1 MSFLTL
7 DAPRG
12 GSLVADSQFPS
23 PIPPAPDSR
32 PMDLPGAAA
41 NPLERLAQL
50 VLANDRLMEDLASSR
65 RRISRARAYQDEPG
79 CNARFGAAHLERCR
93 CRHSG
98 ILAQLRANRIE
109 ALGLL
114 GRSGSAI

>member
-12 GSLVADSQFPS
+12 ESLVADSQFPS
-23 PIPPAPDSR
+23 PATPPSNPR
-32 PMDLPGAAA
+32 PIDLPGDAAS
-41 NPLERLAQL
+41 PLERLAQL

-79 CNARFGAAHLERCR
+79 CNVRFGAAHLERCR
-93 CRHSG
+93 SKHSG